1 MDSPNWGYWT
11 RIISMIQWTHISY
24 WCHSWPIEVQH
35 IEDTFAERFGPEVW
49 EEIKQFLDRGSVKEE
64 IINSL
69 IE

>member
-1 MDSPNWGYWT
+1 MDSPDWGYW
-11 RIISMIQWTHISY
+11 W
-24 WCHSWPIEVQH
+24 HSWPIEVQR
-35 IEDTFAERFGPEVW
+35 IEDTIAERFGPEVW